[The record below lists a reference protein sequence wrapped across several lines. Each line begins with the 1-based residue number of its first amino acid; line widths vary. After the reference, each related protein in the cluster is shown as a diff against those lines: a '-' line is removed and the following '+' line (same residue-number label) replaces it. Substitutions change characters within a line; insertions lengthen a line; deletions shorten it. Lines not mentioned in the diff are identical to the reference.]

1 MEFATIFRLTPC
13 KATVQPSHNK
23 RTVRCAQ
30 SCQVRTLQPGKGFS
44 FLYSVSA
51 KPLNMVLPPAMT
63 QFPHI
68 CRLPSI
74 GLALATRTCVRTGRV
89 SLVGHVGKCAHDSA
103 VQPVVDRELHRRIVP
118 IELERIEEELVRD
131 LCREVF
137 ISIDIHRCTVRHF
150 VGAACGFGLRLA
162 AVAMLSLDLLDYV
175 EVSQRFDLQI

>member
-13 KATVQPSHNK
+13 KATTVQPSHNK

-74 GLALATRTCVRTGRV
+74 GLALATCKGKGYAQGTVPAQSC
-89 SLVGHVGKCAHDSA
+89 HVARLQHNTPRFAC
-103 VQPVVDRELHRRIVP
+103 
-118 IELERIEEELVRD
+118 
-131 LCREVF
+131 CRW
-137 ISIDIHRCTVRHF
+137 DA
-150 VGAACGFGLRLA
+150 GCGL
-162 AVAMLSLDLLDYV
+162 
-175 EVSQRFDLQI
+175 